1 MSERETKNR
10 DEMGRGV
17 TKRTNYVKWNGCL
30 RDDEMRRDEK
40 EETEDRNTEES
51 QRGNYKK
58 GACFFGIGETIYA
71 NSEQRGE
78 WDQSSMKTFKKKE
91 KSRHHRS
98 KWNISECE
106 TIEVE

>member
-1 MSERETKNR
+1 M
-10 DEMGRGV
+10 
-17 TKRTNYVKWNGCL
+17 
-30 RDDEMRRDEK
+30 
-40 EETEDRNTEES
+40 EDRDTEES

-91 KSRHHRS
+91 KKVDIIGVSGIFLSARRL
-98 KWNISECE
+98 KWDDLHINEE
-106 TIEVE
+106 